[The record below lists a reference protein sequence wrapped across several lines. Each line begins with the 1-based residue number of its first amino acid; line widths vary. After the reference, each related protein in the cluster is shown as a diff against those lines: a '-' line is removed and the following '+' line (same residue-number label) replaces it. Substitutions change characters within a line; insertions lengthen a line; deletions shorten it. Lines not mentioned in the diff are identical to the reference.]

1 MRARLAL
8 LVLALA
14 ALACNTLFPPATLT
28 PTPVVAEKPTARPTA
43 TPPRIQRPA
52 SATATPTLIPP
63 PSPTSHGAAAGVREC
78 AYVPGVSRPAQMPS
92 EVVAAPTPTPY
103 PLPPLPVNTTADQA
117 TTDRQL
123 RVYNDLWNTV
133 NTEYLYPDFNG
144 HDWTAIGQTY
154 RQLIQG
160 GLTDEDFYFAM
171 ERMIAEL
178 GDDHSSFLSPEAVAE
193 EDARFQGQLDYVGV
207 GILWSAVPQAGR
219 GVIILAFPNS
229 PAAEAGLGPHDT
241 IIAVDGE
248 PALDANGLLSR
259 NVRGPEGTPV
269 TLTVQHAGGDPFEAR
284 LIRRRITGA
293 LPIDYC
299 LVPGTRIGYLFLP
312 GLDDETIPNQVRAAL
327 EAFTATGPLDGLVL
341 DNRQNGGGAISVLE
355 SVLSFF
361 TEGTVGDFVSH
372 TDRQPMEISPE
383 DIGGSQ
389 TVPLV
394 VLVDVD
400 TASAG
405 EWLSGILQNQGRAK
419 VVGQT
424 TLGNVETLL
433 GYNFEDGSRAW
444 IAHETF
450 QPVNLP
456 NAIWE
461 DTGIVPDVHVPTRWD
476 LFTEAN
482 DPAVAA
488 AVDLLSKP

>member
-1 MRARLAL
+1 MRARLGL
-8 LVLALA
+8 LALALA

-28 PTPVVAEKPTARPTA
+28 PTPVVAEKPTA
-43 TPPRIQRPA
+43 TPSRIQRPA
-52 SATATPTLIPP
+52 PTTATPTLIPP
-63 PSPTSHGAAAGVREC
+63 PSPTAQGAGAGVREC
-78 AYVPGVSRPAQMPS
+78 TYVPGVSRPAQMPP
-92 EVVAAPTPTPY
+92 EVVAAPTSTPY

-193 EDARFQGQLDYVGV
+193 EDAQFQGQLDYVGV

-229 PAAEAGLGPHDT
+229 PAAEAGLGPHDA

-248 PALDANGLLSR
+248 PALDENGLLSR

-269 TLTVQHAGGDPFEAR
+269 TLTVQRVGGHPFEAR
-284 LIRRRITGA
+284 LVRRRITGA
-293 LPIDYC
+293 LPIDDC
-299 LVPGTRIGYLFLP
+299 LVPGTRLGYLFLP

-327 EAFTATGPLDGLVL
+327 KAFTATGPLDGLVL

-361 TEGTVGDFVSH
+361 TEGTVGHFVSH
-372 TDRQPMEISPE
+372 TNRQPMEIRPE
-383 DIGGSQ
+383 DVGGSQ

-405 EWLSGILQNQGRAK
+405 EWLSGILQNQGRAQ

-424 TLGNVETLL
+424 TSGNVETLW
-433 GYNFEDGSRAW
+433 GYDFEDGSRAW

-450 QPVNLP
+450 QPANLP

-461 DTGIVPDVHVPTRWD
+461 ETGIIPDVHAPTRWD
-476 LFTEAN
+476 LFSEAT
-482 DPAVAA
+482 DPALAA